1 MKAIEVIKKVK
12 KRKKDW
18 VTGLRHLNTLWD
30 PEALVMRKLL
40 LSGLT
45 QVTSSRIRT
54 LGHNVKE
61 LQVCG

>member
-1 MKAIEVIKKVK
+1 MP
-12 KRKKDW
+12 
-18 VTGLRHLNTLWD
+18 TD

-61 LQVCG
+61 LQVRGWLKAAFSLPRDNNLIFFLPANF

>member
-1 MKAIEVIKKVK
+1 MP
-12 KRKKDW
+12 
-18 VTGLRHLNTLWD
+18 TD

>member
-1 MKAIEVIKKVK
+1 MP
-12 KRKKDW
+12 
-18 VTGLRHLNTLWD
+18 TD

-61 LQVCG
+61 LQV